1 MKPVLTPSI
10 LLLALVAVVLSPTG
24 ARAEWYLDAYAGFS
38 STQKT
43 DVNIS
48 GLSVS
53 GTPVQASLL
62 DVKTE
67 DSPILGLR
75 FGYWFSF
82 LPEVGLGADIFY
94 FQPDVPS
101 QTVTATGAVSGKI
114 LDEEIT
120 IGAAGPARLPSITIP
135 AVVFAADVMLRWRF
149 LQTPDIPNGRL
160 QPYITVGP
168 AWMVT
173 DPEDYGTTLGFKVG
187 GGFTWQFH
195 RHMAVFL
202 EYRYTQFLVD
212 DVKIGGLKYGADV
225 KSNHAL
231 GGFSFRF

>member
-1 MKPVLTPSI
+1 MKRQYALPI
-10 LLLALVAVVLSPTG
+10 LLLVALVLSP
-24 ARAEWYLDAYAGFS
+24 AVASAEWYLDAYAGWS
-38 STQKT
+38 STQRA
-43 DVNIS
+43 DVDIT

-53 GTPVQASLL
+53 GVPVQASLL
-62 DVKTE
+62 DVKTD

-75 FGYWFSF
+75 TGYWFGF
-82 LPEVGLGADIFY
+82 LPEVGLGVDIFY

-101 QTVTATGAVSGKI
+101 QTIFATGAVSGEV
-114 LDEEIT
+114 LDTPIT
-120 IGAAGPARLPSITIP
+120 IAASGPARLPSITIP
-135 AVVFAADVMLRWRF
+135 AIVFAADLMLRWRF

-187 GGFTWQFH
+187 GGFAWQFH
-195 RHMAVFL
+195 RRMAVFA
-202 EYRYTQFLVD
+202 EYRYTQFLPED
-212 DVKIGGLKYGADV
+212 IEIGGLRYSAEV
-225 KSNHAL
+225 KTHHAL